1 MNDDDE
7 MLAVRAAE
15 LYYQDG
21 KSQAEI
27 AALLDVNRWKV
38 GRALAAARDHGIVR
52 IEIIHPRA
60 RRLPLERELRQ
71 TFGLKDA
78 VVVPNSV
85 DETSG
90 AQRVATAAADYLA
103 KLRPVP
109 RTLGISWGRTLQQVA
124 EALPEGWANG
134 VEVVQ
139 SNGGVTVNRRT
150 GMASATATTI
160 AQKANGSV
168 TLLPSPAILEQAT
181 TRRAIEDDRLVA
193 GILDQAREADALIFS
208 VGPVDTSS
216 VLVSS
221 GYMTAE
227 AMSALGEKGA
237 VGDVLGRY
245 IDTDGHIVDH
255 ELDERTLGL
264 TLDDLRGA
272 ATAIAVVS
280 GVSKRA
286 ACRAVVTSGCCSV
299 LVTDEDT
306 ANELLQEGRR

>member
-1 MNDDDE
+1 MNADDE

-71 TFGLKDA
+71 VFGLKDA
-78 VVVPNSV
+78 VVVPSSA
-85 DETSG
+85 DEG
-90 AQRVATAAADYLA
+90 AGSPRVASAAADYLA
-103 KLRPVP
+103 GLRPVP
-109 RTLGISWGRTLQQVA
+109 RTLGISWGRTLQQIA
-124 EALPEGWANG
+124 EELPDEWANG

-168 TLLPSPAILEQAT
+168 TLLPSPAILEHAT
-181 TRRAIEDDRLVA
+181 TRRAIEAERLVA
-193 GILDQAREADALIFS
+193 DILGRARSADAIIFS
-208 VGPVDTSS
+208 AGPVDTSS

-221 GYMTAE
+221 GYMSAA
-227 AMSALGEKGA
+227 AMSALVEKGA

-245 IDTDGHIVDH
+245 IDADGHIVDH
-255 ELDERTLGL
+255 ELDGRTLGL
-264 TLDDLRGA
+264 TLDDLKGA
-272 ATAIAVVS
+272 QTAIAVIS
-280 GVSKRA
+280 GVGKRA
-286 ACRAVVTSGCCSV
+286 VCRAVVSSGYCSV
-299 LVTDEDT
+299 LVTDEGT
-306 ANELLQEGRR
+306 ANELLKER

>member
-1 MNDDDE
+1 MNDEDE
-7 MLAVRAAE
+7 LLAVRAAE

-71 TFGLKDA
+71 AFGLQDA
-78 VVVPNSV
+78 VVVPSSA
-85 DETSG
+85 DEAAI
-90 AQRVATAAADYLA
+90 AQRVATAAGDYLA

-109 RTLGISWGRTLQQVA
+109 HTLGISWGRTLQQVA
-124 EALPEGWANG
+124 EALPDEWAGG

-139 SNGGVTVNRRT
+139 INGGVTVNRRT

-160 AQKANGSV
+160 AQKANGTV

-193 GILDQAREADALIFS
+193 GILETARHADALIFS
-208 VGPVDTSS
+208 VGPVDSSS
-216 VLVSS
+216 VLVSG
-221 GYMTAE
+221 GYMSAA
-227 AMSALGEKGA
+227 AMSSLAEKGA

-245 IDTDGHIVDH
+245 IDADGHIVDH

-264 TLDDLRGA
+264 TLDDLRA
-272 ATAIAVVS
+272 AKTAIVVAS
-280 GVSKRA
+280 GVAKRA
-286 ACRAVVTSGCCSV
+286 ACRAVVANRYCSV

-306 ANELLQEGRR
+306 ANELLQEAQR

>member
-1 MNDDDE
+1 MNADDE

-60 RRLPLERELRQ
+60 RRLPLERELREA
-71 TFGLKDA
+71 FGLHDA
-78 VVVPNSV
+78 VVVPSSA
-85 DETSG
+85 DEG
-90 AQRVATAAADYLA
+90 AGSQRVASAAADYLA
-103 KLRPVP
+103 GLRPVP

-124 EALPEGWANG
+124 EELPEGWANG
-134 VEVVQ
+134 VEIVQ

-160 AQKANGSV
+160 AQKANGTV
-168 TLLPSPAILEQAT
+168 TLLPSPAILEHAT
-181 TRRAIEDDRLVA
+181 TRLAIEEDRLVA
-193 GILDQAREADALIFS
+193 GILDRARSADALIFS

-221 GYMTAE
+221 GYMSAA
-227 AMSALGEKGA
+227 AMSALAEKGA

-245 IDTDGHIVDH
+245 IDADGHIVDPA
-255 ELDERTLGL
+255 LDERTLGL

-272 ATAIAVVS
+272 KTAIAVAS
-280 GVSKRA
+280 GVGKRA

-299 LVTDEDT
+299 LVTDEGT